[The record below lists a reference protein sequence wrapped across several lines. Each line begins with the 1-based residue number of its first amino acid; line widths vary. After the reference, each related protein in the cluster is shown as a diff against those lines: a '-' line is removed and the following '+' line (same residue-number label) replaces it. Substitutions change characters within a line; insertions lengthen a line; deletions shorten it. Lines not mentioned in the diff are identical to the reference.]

1 MESKLRWSSGLL
13 LLDAGAC
20 SNGATTGFRG
30 GVRVGGE
37 QGWRGEE
44 KGGGVAGEKGGGARA
59 RARVADK
66 FYRAAAQP
74 WSSHR
79 RPIDQVLY
87 VACMDELPYRK
98 KEERLSLIGK
108 MGLRRDW
115 ARDDLLRF
123 GRKRGQKGRMSF
135 ALSPSL

>member
-1 MESKLRWSSGLL
+1 
-13 LLDAGAC
+13 
-20 SNGATTGFRG
+20 
-30 GVRVGGE
+30 
-37 QGWRGEE
+37 
-44 KGGGVAGEKGGGARA
+44 
-59 RARVADK
+59 
-66 FYRAAAQP
+66 
-74 WSSHR
+74 
-79 RPIDQVLY
+79 
-87 VACMDELPYRK
+87 MDELPYRK